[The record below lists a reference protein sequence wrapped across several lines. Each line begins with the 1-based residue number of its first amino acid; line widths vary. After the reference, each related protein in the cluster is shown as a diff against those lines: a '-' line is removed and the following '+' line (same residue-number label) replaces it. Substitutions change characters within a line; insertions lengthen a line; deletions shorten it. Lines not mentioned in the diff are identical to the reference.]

1 MDDAAA
7 CIEFGVQMRGAYK
20 VLLGHWAERMARVVS
35 MLIFSEAVPAEIEV
49 WAIITGYELL
59 TRQFLN

>member
-1 MDDAAA
+1 VHDTTA
-7 CIEFGVQMRGAYK
+7 CIEFGVQVRSAYK

-35 MLIFSEAVPAEIEV
+35 MLIFSEAIPAKIEV
-49 WAIITGYELL
+49 WAIITGHEFL